1 MTKQE
6 IITVMKAALE
16 LLKIEDALPED
27 FNTDAQSDIVSAQS
41 ALIVDLFADVETCR
55 TVLDALRTTAP
66 AVDQAQLRELIEENG
81 RLKRELEA
89 TRTEKNAIT
98 MTANKRL
105 DELTHLQRDVEQLKT
120 QLRAKE
126 DELQH
131 YKKQT
136 LAAYAAVDDVP
147 EDSSTE
153 GEIDAEEA
161 PAAPAKKARKATPRH
176 TWTTEEDAWIANHL
190 NSARS
195 REVIA
200 SDDRLA
206 ELGLCNI
213 GFLYAD
219 FVKTATGGRIV
230 NGDCERVTPKW
241 RALP

>member
-6 IITVMKAALE
+6 IIDVMRAALE
-16 LLKIEDALPED
+16 LLKIENALPEN
-27 FNTDAQSDIVSAQS
+27 FSNDAQSDIVSAQS
-41 ALIVDLFADVETCR
+41 ALIIDLFADVETCR

-105 DELTHLQRDVEQLKT
+105 DELTHLQREVEQLKT
-120 QLRAKE
+120 QLRATQ

-136 LAAYAAVDDVP
+136 LAAYMAVDDVP

-153 GEIDAEEA
+153 GEIDAE
-161 PAAPAKKARKATPRH
+161 AAPAKKTRKATPRH

-190 NSARS
+190 NSATSHDVAVKFGVSEKAAYARMTIIK
-195 REVIA
+195 E
-200 SDDRLA
+200 RL
-206 ELGLCNI
+206 G
-213 GFLYAD
+213 
-219 FVKTATGGRIV
+219 K
-230 NGDCERVTPKW
+230 
-241 RALP
+241 

>member
-1 MTKQE
+1 MTKDG

-66 AVDQAQLRELIEENG
+66 AVDQTQLRELIEENG

-105 DELTHLQRDVEQLKT
+105 DELTHLQREVEQLKT

-126 DELQH
+126 DELE
-131 YKKQT
+131 
-136 LAAYAAVDDVP
+136 AANEREAKMMVRIAELTAEPV
-147 EDSSTE
+147 EDSTE
-153 GEIDAEEA
+153 GEIDAEAA
-161 PAAPAKKARKATPRH
+161 PAAPAKKTRKATPRH

-195 REVIA
+195 REVA
-200 SDDRLA
+200 EKFGVSEKAAYTRMLLVKERL
-206 ELGLCNI
+206 G
-213 GFLYAD
+213 
-219 FVKTATGGRIV
+219 K
-230 NGDCERVTPKW
+230 
-241 RALP
+241 